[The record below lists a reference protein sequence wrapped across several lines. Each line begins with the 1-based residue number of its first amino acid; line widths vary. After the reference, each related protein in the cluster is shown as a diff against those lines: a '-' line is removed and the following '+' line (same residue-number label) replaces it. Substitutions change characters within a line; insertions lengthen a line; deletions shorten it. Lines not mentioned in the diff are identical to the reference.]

1 MDKPVSKNIEEA
13 IIPKKKSRRNIHYG
27 LYILSLFIIGFT
39 VLAFL
44 AWKNPY
50 FSIDLIVT
58 RFIQNISL
66 PGFDP
71 AMRLLTHIGNNPY
84 APIMSAACVL
94 FFLVIKRKQEAL
106 LLVISVGGATGLS
119 LVLKHLVGR
128 PRPPQ
133 ALLTNFPGA
142 LKDASFP
149 SGHVL
154 FYIGLFGCLL
164 FLIHTRLKNSLLRSV
179 IIVLGVILLILIGV
193 SRIYVGAH
201 WFSDV
206 LGACLIGLSW
216 LYIVIKIYYR
226 YLTPSAKV

>member
-1 MDKPVSKNIEEA
+1 MDKPIPKNIEEA
-13 IIPKKKSRRNIHYG
+13 IIPKKKSRRNIQYG
-27 LYILSLFIIGFT
+27 LYILSLFIIGFA

-50 FSIDLIVT
+50 FPIDLTVT
-58 RFIQNISL
+58 GFIQNISF

-71 AMRLLTHIGNNPY
+71 TMRLLTLIGNNPY
-84 APIMSAACVL
+84 APIVSAACVVL
-94 FFLVIKRKQEAL
+94 LLVIKRKHEAL
-106 LLVISVGGATGLS
+106 LLVISVVGATALS

-133 ALLTNFPGA
+133 ELLTNFPGA

-164 FLIHTRLKNSLLRSV
+164 FLIYTRLKNSVLRSV
-179 IIVLGVILLILIGV
+179 LIAFGIILLSLIGI

-206 LGACLIGLSW
+206 SGAYLIGLSW
-216 LYIVIKIYYR
+216 LYIVIKIYYK
-226 YLTPSAKV
+226 YLLKKTT